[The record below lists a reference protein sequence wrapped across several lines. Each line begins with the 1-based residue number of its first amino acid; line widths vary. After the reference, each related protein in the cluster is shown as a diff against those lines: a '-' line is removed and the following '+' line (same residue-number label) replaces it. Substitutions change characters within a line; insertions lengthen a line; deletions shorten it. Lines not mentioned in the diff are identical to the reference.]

1 MSKIRA
7 ADLARVNL
15 AASEA
20 HSSEILATAVGS
32 DEIRAADLVKAN
44 LAAIAAHSCEIRA
57 TDLVK
62 VNLAASKVDS

>member
-20 HSSEILATAVGS
+20 HSC
-32 DEIRAADLVKAN
+32 EIRAAAVGSEEIREANLVEAN

-62 VNLAASKVDS
+62 VNLAASEVDS